1 MGSTR
6 QMSEFTLAGK
16 FLGYEFKD
24 GYKIKRLKLATTTGE
39 YSIKMTKE
47 ARASLRQTLLPG
59 EQIRVHGVAKL
70 DRYTGNLKLKAS
82 WIQVNGSE
90 SFASVNPV
98 ASVELRSVPSTPPSN
113 RTTKPGKTNILVCQK
128 SGCMKRGGK
137 EVCKA
142 LESALH
148 DRGLVDEVSI
158 KGTGCMK
165 ACGKGP
171 NVVMPGKV
179 RYTKIS
185 AKDIPSIIDEHF
197 TIVPA
202 SSKPEAPARLVSV

>member
-70 DRYTGNLKLKAS
+70 DRHTGNVKLKAS
-82 WIQVNGSE
+82 WIQVKEPE
-90 SFASVNPV
+90 SFASVNPIS
-98 ASVELRSVPSTPPSN
+98 SVELSSAPNTPTPN
-113 RTTKPGKTNILVCQK
+113 RTPKPNKTNILVCQK

-137 EVCKA
+137 EVCEA

-197 TIVPA
+197 TSVPA
-202 SSKPEAPARLVSV
+202 SPKPEVPARLVSV

>member
-1 MGSTR
+1 MGNVR
-6 QMSEFTLAGK
+6 QTSEFTLSGK

-24 GYKIKRLKLATTTGE
+24 GYKIKRLKLATIEGE

-47 ARASLRQTLLPG
+47 ARLSLRQTLLPG
-59 EQIRVHGVAKL
+59 DLIQVGGCVKL
-70 DRYTGNLKLKAS
+70 DRDNGILKLKAY
-82 WIQVNGSE
+82 WIQ
-90 SFASVNPV
+90 P
-98 ASVELRSVPSTPPSN
+98 LRSEAPIVVSPPQPSVSAPQPSVPAKKST
-113 RTTKPGKTNILVCQK
+113 ILVCQK

-142 LESALH
+142 LESALS
-148 DRGLVDEVSI
+148 DRGLVDEVNI

-185 AKDIPSIIDEHF
+185 AKDIPAIVDEHF
-197 TIVPA
+197 AEVLPVQVP
-202 SSKPEAPARLVSV
+202 KVEQPAVLVSA